1 MMIKGTEARLAWL
14 CTGISSIGLAVAIQ
28 PAHAVDTA
36 ASSPSSSGAPATA
49 PAQPAGDAGDIIVTA
64 NKREQSINKV
74 GLTIKA
80 IGGEDLAR
88 EQIRSLQD
96 VAAAVPGLSY
106 TQTEQSTP
114 VYTLRGVGFYDTS
127 LASYPT
133 VSVYVD
139 QAPLSFPALT
149 TLTAF
154 DLERIEVLK
163 GPQGTLFGN
172 NATGGAINYI
182 AAKPTRDFS
191 AGGNLSYGRF
201 STVSSDG
208 YVSGPLT
215 STLLGRVAFS
225 LTKGSGYQISAT
237 RPNDHNGAPDTLA
250 GRILLD
256 WEPSDRLKVELN
268 VNGWRDRTEPT
279 AAQYVTF
286 IPTFAPVAVG
296 GPLIPNATSNDRVAD
311 WSTDFAPRANNRLVQ
326 STLRADYKMGGS
338 VTLTSLTSYVDYRL
352 DQVPEGDGLPQHRND
367 IDYNRGYIRSFS
379 QEVRLAN
386 NDAEHFRWVIGGNYS
401 HDRVFENDYVDF
413 RDGTT
418 GNNPAFTGWMGDGF
432 SAKQRMTN
440 YAGFANGEYSLGN
453 ITLKAGARYT
463 EARRHTDNCVYAADI
478 PALDGGNSPMP
489 AFFNGLSQL
498 LTGVA
503 QPIPGKGQC
512 FNIRPDTLLQGAYIK
527 SLNQHNISWRA
538 GADWKV
544 TPAILAYFNVAKG
557 YKAGGFPT
565 LSGTGT
571 SFEPVTQE
579 SVMSYEGGIK
589 AQLFDRKLSVNLAG
603 FYYDYRNKQLKS
615 KTIDPIF
622 GPIDALVNIP
632 KSSIKGAEMEIQAH
646 PAHGLTLGGAVTFL
660 DGSIDKFTGVAVNG
674 SFADFKGS
682 RIPYTP
688 KWQLAGNFNYEFPIG
703 GNAKMFVGGQ
713 VSRRTG
719 TNSVLGYPV
728 LFTLPAYTLLDLQG
742 GVDFADGR
750 YRAMVWGKNVT
761 NQFYVTN
768 VTSSVVDGVARY
780 VGRPATYG
788 ITLSFRY

>member
-1 MMIKGTEARLAWL
+1 MITIRAMGVASLRA
-14 CTGISSIGLAVAIQ
+14 GISLIGLATASQAALAADAAAAPTASAPPSNSAVA
-28 PAHAVDTA
+28 
-36 ASSPSSSGAPATA
+36 
-49 PAQPAGDAGDIIVTA
+49 DIIVTA

-80 IGGEDLAR
+80 IGADDLQR
-88 EQIRSLQD
+88 QQIHSLQD

-127 LASYPT
+127 IASYPT

-139 QAPLSFPALT
+139 QAPLPFPALT

-182 AAKPTRDFS
+182 AAKPTHIFS
-191 AGGNLSYGRF
+191 AGGDLSYGRF
-201 STVSSDG
+201 DTVSADG
-208 YVSGPLT
+208 YVSGPIT
-215 STLLGRVAFS
+215 PTLLGRVAFN

-237 RPNDHNGAPDTLA
+237 RPNDRNGAPDTLA
-250 GRILLD
+250 GRMLLD
-256 WEPSDRLKVELN
+256 WTPNDSLKVELN
-268 VNGWRDRTEPT
+268 VNGWRDRTQPT
-279 AAQYVTF
+279 AAQYVEFT
-286 IPTFAPVAVG
+286 PTFAPVAVG
-296 GPLIPNATSNDRVAD
+296 GPLVPNATSNDRIAD
-311 WSTDFAPRANNRLVQ
+311 WSTDFPPRADNRLIQ
-326 STLRADYKMGGS
+326 STLRADYKLGGG
-338 VTLTSLTSYVDYRL
+338 VVLTSLTSYVDYKQ
-352 DQVPEGDGLPQHRND
+352 DQTPEGDGLAQHRND
-367 IDYNRGYIRSFS
+367 IDYSLGYIKSFS

-401 HDRVFENDYVDF
+401 HDRTFENDYVDF

-440 YAGFANGEYSLGN
+440 YAGFANGEYSLGTV
-453 ITLKAGARYT
+453 TLKAGARYT
-463 EARRHTDNCVYAADI
+463 EARRRTDNCVYAADV

-489 AFFNGLSQL
+489 AFFNFYSQL
-498 LTGVA
+498 LSGVV
-503 QPIPGKGQC
+503 QPIPGPGQC
-512 FNIRPDTLLQGAYIK
+512 FNVLPDTLLQGAYIK
-527 SLNQHNISWRA
+527 SLNQHNVSWRA

-544 TPAILAYFNVAKG
+544 TPSILAYFNVAKG

-565 LSGTGT
+565 LSGTGV

-589 AQLFDRKLSVNLAG
+589 AQLFDRKLSITAAG

-632 KSSIKGAEMEIQAH
+632 KSSIRGAEVEIQAH
-646 PAHGLTLGGAVTFL
+646 PVHGLTIGGAATYL
-660 DGSIDKFTGVAVNG
+660 DGSIDKFTGVAVDG
-674 SFADFKGS
+674 AFADFKGS

-688 KWQLAGNFNYEFPIG
+688 KWQLAGNFNYEFPISN
-703 GNAKMFVGGQ
+703 NAEMFIGGQ
-713 VSRRTG
+713 LTHRSG
-719 TNSVLGYPV
+719 TNSVLGYPA
-728 LFTLPAYTLLDLQG
+728 LFTIPAYTLLDLQG

-750 YRAMVWGKNVT
+750 YRVMVWGKNVT
-761 NQFYVTN
+761 NEFYVTN

-780 VGRPATYG
+780 AGRPATYG
-788 ITLSFRY
+788 ITLSFKY

>member
-1 MMIKGTEARLAWL
+1 MITIRAMGIASLRA
-14 CTGISSIGLAVAIQ
+14 GISLIGLATASQ
-28 PAHAVDTA
+28 AALAADTA
-36 ASSPSSSGAPATA
+36 AAPAASTPPSNSA
-49 PAQPAGDAGDIIVTA
+49 VADIIVTA

-80 IGGEDLAR
+80 IGADDLQR
-88 EQIRSLQD
+88 QQIRTLQD

-127 LASYPT
+127 IASYPT

-139 QAPLSFPALT
+139 QAPLPFPALT

-182 AAKPTRDFS
+182 AAKPTRQFS
-191 AGGNLSYGRF
+191 AGGDLSYGRF
-201 STVSSDG
+201 DTVSADG
-208 YVSGPLT
+208 YVSGPIT
-215 STLLGRVAFS
+215 STLLGRLAFN

-237 RPNDHNGAPDTLA
+237 RPNDRNGAPDTLA
-250 GRILLD
+250 GRMLLD
-256 WEPSDRLKVELN
+256 WTPSDSLKVELN
-268 VNGWRDRTEPT
+268 VNGWRDKTQPT
-279 AAQYVTF
+279 AAQYVAY

-296 GPLIPNATSNDRVAD
+296 GPLVPNATSNDRVAD
-311 WSTDFAPRANNRLVQ
+311 WSTDFAPRADNRLIQ
-326 STLRADYKMGGS
+326 STLRADYKMGGG
-338 VTLTSLTSYVDYRL
+338 VTLTSLTSYVDYKL
-352 DQVPEGDGLPQHRND
+352 DQVPEGDGLAQHRND
-367 IDYNRGYIRSFS
+367 VDYNRGYIRSFS

-401 HDRVFENDYVDF
+401 HDRTYEDDYVDF

-418 GNNPAFTGWMGDGF
+418 GNNPAFLGWKGNGF
-432 SAKQRMTN
+432 YARQRMTN

-453 ITLKAGARYT
+453 VTLKAGARYT
-463 EARRHTDNCVYAADI
+463 EARRHTNNCVYGPYD
-478 PALDGGNSPMP
+478 PALDGVNDPEP
-489 AFFNGLSQL
+489 AFFTGLSEL
-498 LTGVA
+498 LTGVQ
-503 QPIPGKGQC
+503 QPIPGPRQC
-512 FNIRPDTLLQGAYIK
+512 FNLLPDTLLQGAYIK
-527 SLNQHNISWRA
+527 SLNQHNLSWRA
-538 GADWKV
+538 GADWKL
-544 TPAILAYFNVAKG
+544 TPTILAYFNVAKG

-565 LSGTGT
+565 LSGTGV

-589 AQLFDRKLSVNLAG
+589 AQLFGRKLSINAAG

-632 KSSIKGAEMEIQAH
+632 KSSIKGAEVEIQAH
-646 PAHGLTLGGAVTFL
+646 PVHGLTIGGAATYL
-660 DGSIDKFTGVAVNG
+660 DGSIDKFTGVAVDG
-674 SFADFKGS
+674 AFADFKGS

-688 KWQLAGNFNYEFPIG
+688 KWQLAGNFNYEFPISD
-703 GNAKMFVGGQ
+703 NAKMFLGGQ
-713 VSRRTG
+713 LTHRSG

-728 LFTLPAYTLLDLQG
+728 LFAIPAYSLLDLQG

-750 YRAMVWGKNVT
+750 YRVMVWGKNVT
-761 NQFYVTN
+761 NEFYVTN

-788 ITLSFRY
+788 ITLSFKY